1 MPVENAWRVIL
12 VYRLI
17 DMNSTTLKNPQE
29 GLRTVVFSPSPMGI
43 FEQSLALQER
53 GWLGTMAVDYYADL
67 GSPKFKWLPD
77 GRVKTYLRKRYHPPI
92 NARQVRT
99 RLLPAVLTKIG
110 LSRARSNAARYR
122 WVFWHNLQ
130 FDRWVA
136 AHLLQF
142 GNLAFG
148 YESASLFT
156 FQRAAKL
163 GIPRV
168 LYQPIAC
175 AEKATMLLDEEA
187 RLFPQLADTLRYN
200 YFPEGEL
207 ERRREERRLADAIFC
222 ASRFT
227 KQSLIEAGV
236 EASRIIVEPYGVDQS
251 VFAPSAD
258 KFEQFSVVWASSYT
272 QTKGIGYLLEA
283 LAREPVPGLEL
294 VLAGYPYGTDAVA
307 LYEKRIRVR
316 RLGHIARSELARV
329 MGRCHVHVFPTL
341 IEGFGRNLIEAMAS
355 GLPVITTP
363 HCAGPDLIEDGV
375 TGFIVPIRDVE
386 AICEKLAWIYDHPQE
401 AIQMGERARA
411 SVTHLTQADYRRRF
425 AERVYHVWQSSP
437 LPERSSSDRRVASP
451 GNLEVA

>member
-1 MPVENAWRVIL
+1 MNVTRRENRE
-12 VYRLI
+12 
-17 DMNSTTLKNPQE
+17 TP
-29 GLRTVVFSPSPMGI
+29 LRAVVFSPSPMGI

-53 GWLGTMAVDYYADL
+53 GWLGTMALDYYADL
-67 GSPKFKWLPD
+67 ASPKFKWLPD
-77 GRVKTYLRKRYHPPI
+77 GRVKKYLRKRYHPPI

-99 RLLPAVLTKIG
+99 RLLPSILTKIG
-110 LSRARSNAARYR
+110 MSRGRSNAARYA
-122 WVFWHNLQ
+122 WVFWHNMQ

-136 AHLLQF
+136 SHLSEF

-163 GIPRV
+163 SIPRV

-175 AEKATMLLDEEA
+175 AEKATVLLEEEA
-187 RLFPQLADTLRYN
+187 QRFPRLADTLRYN
-200 YFPEGEL
+200 YFPEDEL

-222 ASRFT
+222 ASAFT

-236 EASRIIVEPYGVDQS
+236 DASKITVEPYGVDQS
-251 VFAPSAD
+251 VFAPSQD
-258 KFEQFSVVWASSYT
+258 KYDRFSVVWASSYT

-283 LAREPVPGLEL
+283 LSREPVPGIEL

-307 LYEKRIRVR
+307 LYENRIRVR

-341 IEGFGRNLIEAMAS
+341 LDGFGRNLIEAMAS
-355 GLPVITTP
+355 GLPVITTR

-375 TGFIVPIRDVE
+375 TGFIVPIRDVD

-401 AIQMGERARA
+401 ALAMGERARA
-411 SVTHLTQADYRRRF
+411 SVAHLTQADYRRRF
-425 AERVYHVWQSSP
+425 AERIDDVWQSSA
-437 LPERSSSDRRVASP
+437 LRTHSSRHQSAASP
-451 GNLEVA
+451 TSLEIA